1 MRERAVREK
10 PLWYTQ
16 AHPPSFPALLY
27 VHLTLLVP
35 ELIWPEPADQHALGK
50 LSLPGFEWLLAR
62 ASHERLPRRPFESA
76 LADCFG
82 LAAAPFGPLRLLG
95 EGDEEARAGHWL
107 CADPV
112 HLRLYQERM
121 ILADASA
128 FDLAADEAETI
139 IAALNDEFADVGE
152 FRAVS
157 AGRWY
162 LRLNEPVDHPVEP
175 LSAVAGRRVAGDIDG
190 NALPLTRWLN
200 HVQMFLHTHPLN
212 AQREEVG
219 QPAINSLWLW
229 GGGSLPSTMAP
240 GFSAVFSS
248 EPLATGLARAAGLPA
263 DERPVSFAALPAT
276 AGTRPLVVLDQLLP
290 TASGED
296 GEAWRSTLNQLDTDW
311 FAPLKKV
318 LGKQVDRISL
328 IAPTVYGDLRYTL
341 TAGDRWKLWK
351 SGRPIAETAREL
363 AQ

>member
-1 MRERAVREK
+1 MVHSSASPEV
-10 PLWYTQ
+10 
-16 AHPPSFPALLY
+16 FPAPLS

-50 LSLPGFEWLLAR
+50 LATPAFEWLLAR
-62 ASHERLPRRPFESA
+62 ARHERQPRRPFETA

-95 EGDEEARAGHWL
+95 EGSEEARTGHWL

-112 HLRLYQERM
+112 HLRLYQERI

-128 FDLAADEAETI
+128 FDLAADEAQAI
-139 IAALNDEFADVGE
+139 VAALNDEFSDVGE
-152 FRAVS
+152 FRAAS

-162 LRLNEPVDHPVEP
+162 LRLKAPVDHPVAP

-190 NALPLTRWLN
+190 SALPLTRWLN
-200 HVQMFLHTHPLN
+200 EVQMFLHTHPLN
-212 AQREEVG
+212 ARREQAG

-229 GGGSLPSTMAP
+229 GGGSLPSAMAQTY
-240 GFSAVFSS
+240 SAVFSGD
-248 EPLATGLARAAGLPA
+248 PLATGLACAAGLPA
-263 DERPVSFAALPAT
+263 HGRPASLATLPAD
-276 AGTRPLVVLDQLLP
+276 AGQNPLVVLDQLLP
-290 TASGED
+290 NVSSED
-296 GEAWRSTLNQLDTDW
+296 GEAWRTALEQLDADW
-311 FAPLKKV
+311 FAPLKKS
-318 LGKQVDRISL
+318 LGNRVDRVSL
-328 IAPTVYGDLRYTL
+328 IAPTVYGELRYML

-351 SGRPIAETAREL
+351 SSRPIAETAREL